1 MRAGLLR
8 EVVEV
13 WAPTTIINEYGQQ
26 ETTFTL
32 SYTTRARLL
41 HKNGGRDIENGEVVF
56 NYTKTFELRHYCV
69 ISELD
74 RLKWNGKFYRITDIT
89 PRTENMSIEVNCEL
103 INE

>member
-13 WAPTTIINEYGQQ
+13 WRPVTVQNEYGQQ
-26 ETTFTL
+26 ET
-32 SYTTRARLL
+32 SYIQAYTTRARLL
-41 HKNGGRDIENGEVVF
+41 HKSGGRDIENNEVVF
-56 NYTKTFELRHYCV
+56 NYTKTFEVRHYCV

-74 RLKWNGKFYRITDIT
+74 RIKWNGKFYRITDIT
-89 PRTENMSIEVNCEL
+89 PRTENMSIEINCEL